1 MTAAVATDQTP
12 KVWIGCLAC
21 YNSGYL
27 VGDWFDA
34 VDADETTLA
43 DVHRGSGRPYA
54 ACEELWCFDHELIP
68 ASGEMSPHEAAE
80 WGRVLTEADEHLRPA
95 LRSWVRSGSYVAEGR
110 GDLPSIPDFLERFCG
125 HWPSFRDYA
134 EQMADDVGL
143 MIGWPETAASYFN
156 WSSWVED
163 QRHDY
168 VVEDAPAPEYGV
180 YVFRNQ

>member
-54 ACEELWCFDHELIP
+54 ACEELWCFDHELDP
-68 ASGEMSPHEAAE
+68 CV
-80 WGRVLTEADEHLRPA
+80 GRDEPSR
-95 LRSWVRSGSYVAEGR
+95 GR
-110 GDLPSIPDFLERFCG
+110 R
-125 HWPSFRDYA
+125 
-134 EQMADDVGL
+134 VGP
-143 MIGWPETAASYFN
+143 GTH
-156 WSSWVED
+156 
-163 QRHDY
+163 R
-168 VVEDAPAPEYGV
+168 G
-180 YVFRNQ
+180 